1 MRRLVAVALIAAV
14 SSSVPTSVHADDDD
28 GDTTPSSVTMSLA
41 GTQVRMKATFRF
53 AIDGP
58 GVALAAQMF
67 AIPPRSVVTSGV
79 ATVDGKRHVLRLERA
94 DAARTTFDAL
104 TLKPP
109 DGERAWSLLIES
121 GAQTVTIDVLAAR
134 KANVVLELA
143 LEAPTCFHDDVR
155 YVELSPAWTQ
165 ALTASQQKLA
175 TTARDV
181 ADACSRMQGD
191 DDDSRWIGFPARE
204 LAKQRPGEHR
214 VGVLAGRLA
223 LDSAHFAR
231 VEIDLARELTVVPKD
246 LATVILVDHS
256 RSLSP
261 AELEAQRAVVMGY
274 VRASPPTSRVQVIA
288 YTRRAQPLL
297 PGWMVSSH
305 AAPQLDR
312 AIRALAPRNGSN
324 VDAALAEAASWLA
337 KTTGTK
343 RILLF
348 SDARLA
354 ERIEA
359 TPDVLRGLVTA
370 DTLVHVVQPLA
381 TGALG
386 LERSSDDDEA
396 PLTELAKAT
405 KGITTF
411 AALDDG
417 GAIDATML
425 LRPISIDR
433 LDVTAAGWK
442 RSEQILDTR
451 DCAENLFEGNTCTW
465 WGDGDGAAGP
475 ITITGLLWNTPF
487 KRVVHAD
494 PSQSRTI
501 ARLLSVMSVLGLEL
515 QQQVDR
521 AALAVNTVWS
531 LFATWGGRGGYED
544 VGGFG
549 RAGTGS
555 FISDSHDSCCR
566 TGTGRVN
573 PPLELRR
580 QLQPAIDVCRVRGAG
595 GGGAGPMLAPKV
607 TVGVETTLEEIVD
620 VSVEATPRDG
630 ALEACIVEAVWE
642 LTLHIG
648 GAPPHATTYVA
659 FGETAPPRR

>member
-1 MRRLVAVALIAAV
+1 MRRLLAVALIAAV
-14 SSSVPTSVHADDDD
+14 STSAHGADAADDDD
-28 GDTTPSSVTMSLA
+28 GQTKPSSVTMSLA

-53 AIDGP
+53 ELDGP

-94 DAARTTFDAL
+94 EAARTTFDAL

-109 DGERAWSLLIES
+109 GGERAWSLLIEG
-121 GAQTVTIDVLAAR
+121 GAQTVTVDVLAAR
-134 KANVVLELA
+134 NANVVLELA

-155 YVELSPAWTQ
+155 YVELPPAWTQ
-165 ALTASQQKLA
+165 VLTPAQQKLS
-175 TTARDV
+175 TTERDV
-181 ADACSRMQGD
+181 AEACSRMQGD
-191 DDDSRWIGFPARE
+191 DDDSRWVGVPARE
-204 LAKQRPGEHR
+204 LAKQPPGEHR
-214 VGVLAGRLA
+214 VGVVAGRLA

-261 AELEAQRAVVMGY
+261 AELEAQRAVVMAY
-274 VRASPPTSRVQVIA
+274 VRASPPTSRIQVIG

-297 PGWMVSSH
+297 PSWMVSSH
-305 AAPQLDR
+305 AAPQIDR
-312 AIRALAPRNGSN
+312 VIRALAPRNGSN
-324 VDAALAEAASWLA
+324 VDAALTEAASWLA

-343 RILLF
+343 RIVLF

-359 TPDVLRGLVTA
+359 TPDVLRGLVAA
-370 DTLVHVVQPLA
+370 DTLVHVVQPVA
-381 TGALG
+381 VGAIG
-386 LERSSDDDEA
+386 LERAADDDA

-442 RSEQILDTR
+442 RSEQIFDTR
-451 DCAENLFEGNTCTW
+451 DCAETLFEGDTCTW

-475 ITITGLLWNTPF
+475 ITITGLMWNTPLT
-487 KRVVHAD
+487 RVVRAD

-501 ARLLSVMSVLGLEL
+501 ARLLSVMSMLGVEL

-521 AALAVNTVWS
+521 AAFAVNSVWS

-549 RAGTGS
+549 RTGS
-555 FISDSHDSCCR
+555 GSFTSGSHDSCCGI
-566 TGTGRVN
+566 GTGRVN
-573 PPLELRR
+573 PPLELRA
-580 QLQPAIDVCRVRGAG
+580 QLQPAIDRCNARETK
-595 GGGAGPMLAPKV
+595 LA
-607 TVGVETTLEEIVD
+607 VGVETTLEEIVD
-620 VSVEATPRDG
+620 VSAEATPRD
-630 ALEACIVEAVWE
+630 ATLEGCIVEAVWD
-642 LTLHIG
+642 LTLRIP
-648 GAPPHATTYVA
+648 GAPPHATTHVA
-659 FGETAPPRR
+659 FGAQR